1 MGLFNIL
8 RLIQYFMFSAE
19 ESLETLDYSNK
30 YLKKIEK
37 ATENQA
43 RTIVTLILDENE
55 LQRLDAIDSYTRLE
69 NVRQFHAHN

>member
-1 MGLFNIL
+1 MVIFNL
-8 RLIQYFMFSAE
+8 LGLIQYLLFSAE
-19 ESLETLDYSNK
+19 ETLETLDYSNK

-43 RTIVTLILDENE
+43 KTIVTLILDENE

-69 NVRQFHAHN
+69 NVSQFHALN